1 MLERLITST
10 WNRLIAPRERNSETG
25 SRLDLGFQ
33 VTDQQ
38 VQRSRAY
45 VLDSKRCEHLAILG
59 KTGQGKSFFLR
70 HLSGQDVRDGKGF
83 VFFDLHGDIMP
94 FLLRLVAAEEL
105 RRRVDLSEKLIVIE
119 PADPEFSI
127 GLNVLEA
134 QEGQQNYVQLA
145 EFAQILKARWNL
157 DSFGARTEE
166 LLRNSLHVL
175 ADNALTLLEL
185 SPLLTNAAFRAAC
198 LNRVQ
203 NTEVSDYFRTRF
215 DVRSEAAQGVYREAI
230 LNKVSGFTTDQRF
243 RHILGQQRSTFSLL
257 DAMDRGR
264 WVILNLDKGRLGEQA
279 STLGSLLLTKLK
291 NALFARRRRH
301 LFTLYADEIQ
311 NLVAYDGAGLET
323 LLSEARKFGISVV
336 SANQFLEQYPP
347 QMRAAILAVGTHI
360 FFQLSSI
367 DADKMAS
374 ALDGGK
380 RLAELL
386 KNLPKRHMVVKSG
399 SHRHQEVLV
408 PNVNDPAADYTDL
421 YNRCRARWAR
431 RRNDVESEIRQRQQQ
446 AKRSSGEVL
455 DEWE

>member
-1 MLERLITST
+1 MIEKIIAST
-10 WNRLIAPRERNSETG
+10 WNRLIAPSERNRETG

-33 VTDQQ
+33 VIDQQ

-70 HLSGQDVRDGKGF
+70 HLSGQDVRDGRGF

-105 RRRVDLSEKLIVIE
+105 RRRIDLSEKLIVIE

-291 NALFARRRRH
+291 NALFARKRRQ

-347 QMRAAILAVGTHI
+347 QMRAAIMAVGTHI

-386 KNLPKRHMVVKSG
+386 KNLPQRHMVVKSG

-408 PNVNDPAADYTDL
+408 PNVNEPAADYTDL

-431 RRNDVESEIRQRQQQ
+431 RRADVESEIRQRQQQ
-446 AKRSSGEVL
+446 ARRSSGEVL